1 MKLAAR
7 TMVMA
12 LSAIAI
18 LIALS
23 GAAAAKGPSH
33 ILDQSRLRPGS
44 RVVCSRAVF
53 RGSLTVSLYSL
64 KGPHPSPS
72 ARRCA
77 RALAVVKAGKS
88 DLSRRLRQS
97 LGKRWKV
104 DGAVYTL
111 DGLRGRHGS
120 GLTAAF
126 VGAGTAVVAAFTAGI

>member
-1 MKLAAR
+1 MVLA
-7 TMVMA
+7 
-12 LSAIAI
+12 LPAIAI
-18 LIALS
+18 LAL
-23 GAAAAKGPSH
+23 AAAVGAAKGPSH

-64 KGPHPSPS
+64 KGSHPRSS

-77 RALAVVKAGKS
+77 RALAVVNAGKT
-88 DLSRRLRQS
+88 DVGRRLRQS
-97 LGKRWKV
+97 LGKTWKV
-104 DGAVYTL
+104 GGTVYTL